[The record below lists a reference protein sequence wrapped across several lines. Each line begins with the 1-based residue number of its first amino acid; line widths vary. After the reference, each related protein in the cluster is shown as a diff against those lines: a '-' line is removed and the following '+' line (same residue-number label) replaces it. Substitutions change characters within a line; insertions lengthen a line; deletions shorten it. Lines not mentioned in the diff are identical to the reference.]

1 MTPEFIR
8 DLQDNKHPNLA
19 RQALSHVF
27 DEAGVFKTDRNDHE
41 YRGIED
47 GWIRWVQMGGAGLR
61 VIYIRKQNTV
71 YLYRAVGKSD
81 EGGLS
86 APKELLAKSIIEAL
100 PEDILKGIGESA
112 AVIAERLLKNS
123 SPTFLRDAFRKM
135 YLVPQSEVILISP
148 GISPPL
154 FRFDGE
160 IGRFL
165 DRATEEGAR
174 AALVTSPPPEADLGT
189 YEDLARR
196 NVEVYFVQN
205 LRSRLF
211 LFRVNEY
218 RSSGVREV
226 VQPTAVLGSAELT
239 HHSLN
244 MGQVGAH
251 EELCYRF
258 PGTHFA
264 AFYDYA
270 DALLKTGLDLQG
282 HKMKLK
288 GL

>member
-1 MTPEFIR
+1 M
-8 DLQDNKHPNLA
+8 A

-27 DEAGVFKTDRNDHE
+27 DETGSFKTDREDHA
-41 YRGIED
+41 YRGIDD
-47 GWIRWVQMGGAGLR
+47 GWIRWVQMGGVGLR
-61 VIYIRKQNTV
+61 VIYIRKQDTV
-71 YLYRAVGKSD
+71 YLYRVVGKSD

-86 APKELLAKSIIEAL
+86 APKDLLAKSIIESL
-100 PEDILKGIGESA
+100 PDEIIRGIGESA
-112 AVIAERLLKNS
+112 ALIAERLLKNS
-123 SPTFLRDAFRKM
+123 SPTYLRDAFRKM
-135 YLVPQSEVILISP
+135 YQVPQSEIILISP
-148 GISPPL
+148 NISQPL
-154 FRFDGE
+154 FRFNGE

-165 DRATEEGAR
+165 DRAIEEGAR
-174 AALVTSPPPEADLGT
+174 AALVTLPVPEAELPF

-218 RSSGVREV
+218 RPRGVQEV
-226 VQPTAVLGSAELT
+226 VQPTALLGSAELT

-244 MGQVGAH
+244 MGEVGTH

-258 PGTHFA
+258 PGTHFS
-264 AFYDYA
+264 AFYEYA
-270 DALLKTGLDLQG
+270 EALLRGGLDLQG
-282 HKMKLK
+282 HKMKMK